1 MSIPFI
7 KPCVRCAER
16 EVNTHGGLG
25 FAGTV
30 IWQNGKDDAAAQESL
45 LAACA
50 AVRDAAVSNK
60 VSLPFLF
67 MNDANYAQNV
77 LASYGSA
84 SLAFLK
90 AVAKKYDPSGIF
102 QTQQNS
108 GFLVSKS

>member
-1 MSIPFI
+1 MLGAPRG
-7 KPCVRCAER
+7 VD
-16 EVNTHGGLG
+16 THDGLG

-30 IWQNGKDDAAAQESL
+30 IWQNERDDAAAQESL

-50 AVRDAAVSNK
+50 AVRDAAASNK
-60 VSLPFLF
+60 VLLPFLF

-90 AVAKKYDPSGIF
+90 AVAKKYDPSGVF
-102 QTQQNS
+102 QTQQNG